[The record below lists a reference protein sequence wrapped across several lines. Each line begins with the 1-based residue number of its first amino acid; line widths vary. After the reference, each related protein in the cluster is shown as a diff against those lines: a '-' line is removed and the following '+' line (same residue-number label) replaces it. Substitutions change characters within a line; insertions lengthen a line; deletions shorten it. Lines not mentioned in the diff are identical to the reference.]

1 MDRKDSSIT
10 FSDTYCQQRAVVL
23 TIFVTRGM
31 IFHIVSLLF
40 IIEIAEKNRDNIAWE
55 KQRIRRNESGRKV
68 IYCNVSLYT

>member
-40 IIEIAEKNRDNIAWE
+40 IYKITKKNRDNIAWE
-55 KQRIRRNESGRKV
+55 KQRIRRNERGRKV